1 LALDYLGLSHQG
13 FEHDVGLAL
22 LVTEIATKDLL
33 GRLELAIE
41 KRITDRLA
49 AEGIDRGK
57 ATALAKAIE
66 DETDA
71 GRLARARAEMDD
83 EEKAR
88 HERLLKE
95 EKELQQVREDSRI
108 RVGVS
113 ADDLRRVVGAAM
125 ARAGTS
131 LDKTRGESVGNVTT
145 FNLDPSDP
153 AFAKDAGWQDVTAIW
168 TEAERERKPLR
179 PLGEP

>member
-1 LALDYLGLSHQG
+1 
-13 FEHDVGLAL
+13 
-22 LVTEIATKDLL
+22 
-33 GRLELAIE
+33 
-41 KRITDRLA
+41 
-49 AEGIDRGK
+49 
-57 ATALAKAIE
+57 
-66 DETDA
+66 
-71 GRLARARAEMDD
+71 MDD

-179 PLGEP
+179 PLGESGEERSLNQLEEALRNARAAPSMAAARVQALVERDIADLLPTLERLLGSHRT